1 MPALQ
6 VRDFPDDLYEQL
18 KAYAASQHR
27 SIAQQTIVAVEQM
40 LEAADAQHYWD
51 GHELHRLGR
60 APQVIDF
67 DTDEARAARIE
78 KRKELFA
85 EIDKLP
91 KFDVPDDFPDT
102 VELIRQGREERDAI
116 IDAMI
121 AAEKQKA
128 VEA

>member
-6 VRDFPDDLYEQL
+6 GRDFPDDLYEQL

-51 GHELHRLGR
+51 GHDLHRLER
-60 APQVIDF
+60 RPRYFDF
-67 DTDEARAARIE
+67 DTEE